1 MKEVNFTDD
10 NISKFA
16 YDYNLHSIT
25 KATGL
30 FYYDL
35 HHELQ
40 MVVLFRED
48 SANKTVLI
56 QK

>member
-1 MKEVNFTDD
+1 MKEVNFTGDQ
-10 NISKFA
+10 ISKYA
-16 YDYNLHSIT
+16 CDYELRSVQ

-35 HHELQ
+35 HYELQ
-40 MVVLFRED
+40 MVVLFNND
-48 SANKTVLI
+48 NTNKTVLI

>member
-1 MKEVNFTDD
+1 MKEVNFNSDQ
-10 NISKFA
+10 ISKYAF
-16 YDYNLHSIT
+16 DLELRSVQ

-35 HHELQ
+35 HYELQ
-40 MVVLFRED
+40 MVVLFNT
-48 SANKTVLI
+48 NKTVLI